1 MKRCAQRPAEP
12 LSAPDVGETTVRL
25 SAALVG
31 LAIATAMGSVRAQDG
46 LDRAVSQARRAWLGH
61 DLAALLSSSDTVRL
75 EIPGTATS
83 AAMKPG
89 QAGRVL
95 DKYLKGADEVDFD
108 LVRVRRLEEDH
119 AYAELARVYVV
130 RGTEERR
137 RERVFLGFRQL
148 DGVWRLR
155 EVRVTP

>member
-1 MKRCAQRPAEP
+1 
-12 LSAPDVGETTVRL
+12 VRMM
-25 SAALVG
+25 AALVCALG
-31 LAIATAMGSVRAQDG
+31 FVSTGALRAQDG
-46 LDRAVSQARRAWLGH
+46 LDRVVSHARAAWMGH
-61 DLAALLSSSDTVRL
+61 DVAALLSSSDTVRL
-75 EIPGTATS
+75 DIPGTVTS

-95 DKYLKGADEVDFD
+95 DKYLRGADERGFD
-108 LVRVRRLEEDH
+108 LVRVRRLEQDH

-130 RGTEERR
+130 KGTEEER
-137 RERVFLGFRQL
+137 RERVFFGFRQL